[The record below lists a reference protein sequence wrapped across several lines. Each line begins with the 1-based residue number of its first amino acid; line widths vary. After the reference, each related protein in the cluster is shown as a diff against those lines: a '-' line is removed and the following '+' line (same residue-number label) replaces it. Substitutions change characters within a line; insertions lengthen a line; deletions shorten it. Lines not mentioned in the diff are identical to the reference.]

1 MKNIP
6 LFVIS
11 FKILY
16 LVNTCLNMTNM
27 CKKGSIL
34 SNYSCVGD
42 CNRYKVESLGE
53 SQNKDFVCE
62 VRKF

>member
-1 MKNIP
+1 M
-6 LFVIS
+6 
-11 FKILY
+11 
-16 LVNTCLNMTNM
+16 VNTCLNMTNM

-42 CNRYKVESLGE
+42 CNRYRVESLGE

-62 VRKF
+62 VRKL